1 MEEIIILLLVLTLG
15 ISIYSLLKNS
25 NENSLNS
32 DLDLTKIPQILQP
45 SIQNIL
51 SDIGKLET
59 NYLAKIRDNSASTTT
74 VLREASQN
82 INSSKQDLEVLR
94 GDMGEVRKFTDKLD
108 RNPNFKGTVGEEVVK
123 SLLQQIPQDYV
134 HYQYNK
140 PDIKG
145 KPDFVIELPNVT
157 EKLVI
162 DSKFVTPKENE
173 RIDKKTLDRAKE
185 IRKYITPNITLEFVI
200 MWVPEQVYFELKQ
213 ETHVKLTDMNIVATT
228 TGLLRPLIYL
238 IQRFALHLRLNERA
252 SEYADFRNL
261 IYSTIGT
268 SNEDLDKGLKQLEN
282 GLDNIKKGKAA
293 LNSIKDDEGG
303 DEIID
308 NS

>member
-25 NENSLNS
+25 NGNSFNS

-51 SDIGKLET
+51 NDIGKLET
-59 NYLAKIRDNSASTTT
+59 NYLTKIRDNSASTTT
-74 VLREASQN
+74 VLQEASQN

-145 KPDFVIELPNVT
+145 TPDFVIELPNVT

-173 RIDKKTLDRAKE
+173 RVDKKTLDRAKK
-185 IRKYITPNITLEFVI
+185 ITSYITPNVTLEFVM
-200 MWVPEQVYFELKQ
+200 MWIPEQVYFELKQ
-213 ETHVKLTDMNIVATT
+213 ETHVKLTDMNVVATT

-261 IYSTIGT
+261 IYSTIGL
-268 SNEDLDKGLKQLEN
+268 SNDDLDRGLTQLEN
-282 GLDNIKKGKAA
+282 GLANIKLGKDK
-293 LNSIKDDEGG
+293 LNSIKDDEGRG
-303 DEIID
+303 
-308 NS
+308 